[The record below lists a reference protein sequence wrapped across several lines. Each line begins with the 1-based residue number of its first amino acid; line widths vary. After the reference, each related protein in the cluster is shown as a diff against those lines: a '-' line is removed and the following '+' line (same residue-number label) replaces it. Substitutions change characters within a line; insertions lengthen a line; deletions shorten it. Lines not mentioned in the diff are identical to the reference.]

1 MFPCKA
7 RLTEITISGI
17 GIYYEITVYCRN
29 AILQISSFNFYAID
43 KFSNY
48 LLFLISLISIFE
60 KKRSSLNRKM
70 FEREEKLLKRNEII
84 PFLFFS
90 NKILFT
96 PEVAAGTGW
105 RHLVIAVWCFDGSIG
120 QYDGEFF
127 FLVAQAPVLD
137 LTVGQFVD
145 PCFG

>member
-1 MFPCKA
+1 MH
-7 RLTEITISGI
+7 T
-17 GIYYEITVYCRN
+17 
-29 AILQISSFNFYAID
+29 FNFDIP
-43 KFSNY
+43 
-48 LLFLISLISIFE
+48 
-60 KKRSSLNRKM
+60 RSGSVFNSQCSGV
-70 FEREEKLLKRNEII
+70 
-84 PFLFFS
+84 FFCWS
-90 NKILFT
+90 
-96 PEVAAGTGW
+96 AGTGW